1 LNVSAEFVTSATGPG
16 DFPKDWLPE
25 IALVGRSN
33 VGKSSLLNA
42 LVRRPVARTS
52 AAPGKTRLV
61 NFYRVKINLQKA
73 FYLVDLPG
81 YGYVRGAK
89 NAGAFGDLVEAYFT
103 RTTVKGVLLLID
115 ARHPGLEVDQIAWNW
130 INEKTVQKIIIATKA
145 DKLTRA
151 MRVRHTKELESLYKC
166 PLRLVSIQSGEG
178 LEGLWKLIVKLKNLE
193 EIKTREL
200 SLAKLLCLPQ
210 Q

>member
-1 LNVSAEFVTSATGPG
+1 MNVSAEFVTSAIGPDG
-16 DFPKDWLPE
+16 FPKDRLPE

-33 VGKSSLLNA
+33 VGKSSLVNA
-42 LVRRPVARTS
+42 LVRCSVARTS

-61 NFYRVKINLQKA
+61 NFYRVQLNRQKA

-81 YGYVRGAK
+81 FGYARGKKTAE
-89 NAGAFGDLVEAYFT
+89 GFGDLVEAYIT

-115 ARHPGLEVDQIAWNW
+115 ARHPGLEADQIAWNW
-130 INEKTVQKIIIATKA
+130 INEKTIQKIIIATKA

-178 LEGLWKLIVKLKNLE
+178 LEGLWKLIVKLKNLK
-193 EIKTREL
+193 EIKTR
-200 SLAKLLCLPQ
+200 
-210 Q
+210 